1 MYNFR
6 PLRRLLFV
14 FYVLTPLSLCLPDL
28 SFSCDSLTLLI
39 FIFIFIFLFV
49 PYFHSD
55 SIHLFHLN
63 QLSIQTSTLE
73 KGNVERYV
81 SVFGFSA
88 EALLCRENEESRLSS
103 RGLFDIH
110 VAWWS

>member
-6 PLRRLLFV
+6 PLRRLPFV

-28 SFSCDSLTLLI
+28 SFSCDSLTVL
-39 FIFIFIFLFV
+39 IFIFIFLFH